1 MIEDQWSPRINLGT
15 SVLIPENYVPD
26 LQVRLGLYR
35 RLSGVE
41 TQEAIEAFAAEL
53 IDRFGPLPDEVRHLL
68 DVVEIK
74 SLCRQANVEQIDAGP
89 KGLVVAFRGNE
100 FANPEGL
107 MRFISKYARKTKVQP
122 DQKLVFYGDWPSAE
136 DRLIGARDF
145 LKELAKIAGAAKAAA

>member
-1 MIEDQWSPRINLGT
+1 M
-15 SVLIPENYVPD
+15 LIPEEYVPD

-41 TQEAIEAFAAEL
+41 TQESIEAFAAEL

-74 SLCRQANVEQIDAGP
+74 GLCRQAGVEQIDAGP
-89 KGLVVAFRGNE
+89 KGAVVLFRNNE

-107 MRFISKYARKTKVQP
+107 LRFISKYARKIKVQP
-122 DQKLVFYGDWPSAE
+122 DHKLIFYGSWPNAE

-145 LKELAKIAGAAKAAA
+145 LKELAKIAGADKTVA